1 MKAPGKRTRRAL
13 LFVALLGVVGATVL
27 YATRLSWGPGMIIT
41 APSPAYA
48 TAALPSGVRRAL
60 EIERDEARVRA
71 WLIEPTS
78 VPRGT
83 LLMLHGIRSSK
94 AALLPAAQRH
104 AERGFR
110 VVAVDSR
117 GHGESSG
124 PFLTY
129 GVKEAQDLRAITSA
143 LEGEALLTP
152 PLIVLGTSYGA
163 ATAIQYA
170 ALDERVDLT
179 IAVAPFASLEDVV
192 PAYIDWILGPLAA
205 LVPSS
210 IAREVLDECERVA
223 DFDPARAS
231 PLDAATRIQ
240 GPVRILHSQD
250 DERIPVE
257 HARRIARALTDGE
270 LIEIRGASHTETAG
284 APAVQ
289 DAIDSWLEEAAL
301 RAP

>member
-1 MKAPGKRTRRAL
+1 MKGPGKRTRRVL
-13 LFVALLGVVGATVL
+13 VFLTLLGVAGASVL

-41 APSPAYA
+41 APSSAYA
-48 TAALPSGVRRAL
+48 PAALPSGVRRAL
-60 EIERDEARVRA
+60 EIERDEVRVRG

-110 VVAVDSR
+110 VVVVDSR

-129 GVKEAQDLRAITSA
+129 GVKEAQDLRAISDA
-143 LEGEALLTP
+143 LEDEALLAP

-170 ALDERVDLT
+170 ALDERVELT
-179 IAVAPFASLEDVV
+179 IAVSPFASLEDVV
-192 PAYIDWILGPLAA
+192 PAYIDWILGPLAV

-210 IAREVLDECERVA
+210 ITHEVLDECERIA
-223 DFDPARAS
+223 DFDASRAS
-231 PLDAATRIQ
+231 PLDVAPLIR
-240 GPVRILHSQD
+240 GPVRILHSRD

-257 HARRIARALTDGE
+257 HSRRIAAALGDGE
-270 LIEIRGASHTETAG
+270 LIEISGASHTETGRATE
-284 APAVQ
+284 VQ
-289 DAIDSWLEEAAL
+289 AAIERWLDEATTHTQ
-301 RAP
+301 